1 MIQTI
6 NLSDFRNAFHKMG
19 RGDQFTYKGLEL
31 IFKHFE
37 QYEQNIGEAMEL
49 DVIAIC
55 CDISEM
61 TPQEIAQYYDF
72 ELAEDGNEMANA
84 VDYLNDQTTIVGEL
98 DSTILFFN
106 F

>member
-6 NLSDFRNAFHKMG
+6 NISDFRNAFHQMG
-19 RGDQFTYKGLEL
+19 RGNQFSYKGLEL
-31 IFKHFE
+31 IFNYFE
-37 QYEQNIGEAMEL
+37 QYEQDINEAMEL

-61 TPQEIAQYYDF
+61 TPQEISQYYDF

-84 VDYLNDQTTIVGEL
+84 VDHLNDKTIIVGES